1 MEVVV
6 LLVDTNLDVE
16 HLRYIN
22 YTKRIKFKTL
32 KRPHRKW
39 NREQEP
45 SSDSNFFHLFLSS
58 AVQGCLILTVG
69 GTVFYEN
76 LQHKNEKTI

>member
-32 KRPHRKW
+32 KRPHRK
-39 NREQEP
+39 
-45 SSDSNFFHLFLSS
+45 
-58 AVQGCLILTVG
+58 
-69 GTVFYEN
+69 
-76 LQHKNEKTI
+76 